1 MLKAKKVLILF
12 SAAMLALFSSCN
24 FNNLHKKSATLVFD
38 FTSVSG
44 KVSTAARSTLAE
56 VMEENET
63 CYLDLEIQGG
73 FEYNQTINLKETQII
88 QITDIPVG
96 ARITALADLYTL
108 TINEDDATET
118 KTLLYQG
125 KSKGYTIIAGENNI
139 QIPLKKYKPADDP
152 AVDPDDEK
160 DPAEDPNDP
169 NDPNGGNG
177 GGQQDDGKI
186 TIWVSYDADHQGN
199 YWNEAENKSNEDPA
213 NDGTTKDTGFYYIQ
227 SAIDWIEVNGDGSSD
242 YKIIL
247 TDYSATTAFDQSI
260 EYGDDLN
267 YKANSITITSND
279 KENFAIRSSSYK
291 TIDIKTINGY
301 SPVHLIFKDIKI
313 STNSGV
319 IIYGEDNLRES
330 TKITLDNNTVFKG
343 EEGNDGAICLAG
355 GGTVEMRGNSRIE
368 TFHASQG
375 GAAYIRYG
383 SFNMYD
389 TSSIYKCTANKGG
402 AFYFYQRGASATLNN
417 QASIT
422 ECEASSYGGAIY
434 MFGGS
439 FSMNDSSSITGCQA
453 TNNGGAIYMD
463 TTSNSPAVY
472 LSGGEIKSNTAQNGA
487 AIYREKVNGS
497 ASTTVNI
504 SDGFE
509 IDESEIYQQ

>member
-1 MLKAKKVLILF
+1 MFNTKKFYIIF
-12 SAAMLALFSSCN
+12 SAVMLTLLTSCN
-24 FNNLHKKSATLVFD
+24 FSNYQEKNTRAVFD
-38 FTSVSG
+38 FSSIYSVANNS
-44 KVSTAARSTLAE
+44 RSALSDLIDAN
-56 VMEENET
+56 ENI
-63 CYLDLEIQGG
+63 YADLKLEGG
-73 FEYNQTINLKETQII
+73 FTHNQTINLKESQIV
-88 QITDIPVG
+88 QIENIPVG
-96 ARITALADLYTL
+96 ARITALVELYTI
-108 TINEDDATET
+108 TKNQDDDQEVKNILYKGQS
-118 KTLLYQG
+118 KT
-125 KSKGYTIIAGENNI
+125 YTIIEGENNI
-139 QIPLKKYKPADDP
+139 EVPLKKYKAEQEADPSEEQNPGD
-152 AVDPDDEK
+152 
-160 DPAEDPNDP
+160 
-169 NDPNGGNG
+169 DPNGGNG
-177 GGQQDDGKI
+177 SGGGEDPVDNSIK
-186 TIWVSYDADHQGN
+186 IWVKYNSEHQGN

-213 NDGTTKDTGFYYIQ
+213 NDGTTKNTGFYYIQ

-279 KENFAIRSSSYK
+279 NENFAIRSSSYK

-313 STNSGV
+313 STNNGV

-330 TKITLDNNTVFKG
+330 TKITLGNNTVFKG
-343 EEGNDGAICLAG
+343 EEGNDGAIYLAG
-355 GGTVEMRGNSRIE
+355 GGTIEMRGNSRIE
-368 TFHASQG
+368 TFNTSQG

-422 ECEASSYGGAIY
+422 ECEASSDGGVIY
-434 MFGGS
+434 MFGGT

-453 TNNGGAIYMD
+453 TNGGAIYMD

-472 LSGGEIKSNTAQNGA
+472 LSGGEIKNNIAQNGA
-487 AIYREKVNGS
+487 AIYREKVNGA

-509 IDESEIYQQ
+509 IDESEIYQE